1 MTFQSRRPHGAIG
14 DFSQTR
20 FGPGSGNW
28 GTLSHSQTPSR
39 LGRGSTT
46 LHSHFLD
53 TFCLACCRCL
63 RGVQKILKLYC
74 SIRLLLGLMEMSIH
88 KDQYCIGMEFH
99 CKNGI
104 LLALHVP
111 LYNLAVWSHGT
122 CKSDAVLSSCLC
134 LQCLAVPSGVAWRPV
149 VNCAASALPCPA
161 LQDGPRRVSSVTTC
175 DPSKPNRSRR
185 LTVAWTD
192 DVRRPVRHSFK
203 SVQRC

>member
-1 MTFQSRRPHGAIG
+1 MSYGQTYIFLLLIVLNRCICIIFRYILSREVCCCNMTFQCHRRPHGAIG
-14 DFSQTR
+14 DFRQTR

-28 GTLSHSQTPSR
+28 GSLSHSQTPSR

-88 KDQYCIGMEFH
+88 KVQYCIGMDFH

-111 LYNLAVWSHGT
+111 LYNLAV
-122 CKSDAVLSSCLC
+122 
-134 LQCLAVPSGVAWRPV
+134 
-149 VNCAASALPCPA
+149 
-161 LQDGPRRVSSVTTC
+161 
-175 DPSKPNRSRR
+175 
-185 LTVAWTD
+185 
-192 DVRRPVRHSFK
+192 
-203 SVQRC
+203 